1 MKALIVG
8 MGIQGKKRKEI
19 LGKEFIC
26 SVDKYKKSDYDSIYK
41 VPLDI
46 YDTVF
51 ICVPDSEKLKIVE
64 YCIKNKKHCLIEKP
78 FLVKNTKIL
87 NKLDKLSKKN
97 KVICYI
103 AYNHRFEPGLLNIK
117 KIMKSKKLGKIY
129 KCRMFYGNG
138 TSLLVKRSKWR
149 DKGKGVITDIGS
161 HLFNLCFFWFGKR
174 IKNIKV
180 SEISSFEYSSPDYAN
195 IIFRID
201 KITINLEMTLCMW
214 KNSFNCDIIGSKGS
228 LHMNSLCKWSDS
240 IFTQR
245 KRKYPS
251 GYPSEKTIVY
261 KKGDPTWKAEYLFFK
276 KLIKSKK
283 NISLDSE
290 IVLNN
295 CFSKIKN

>member
-1 MKALIVG
+1 MTL
-8 MGIQGKKRKEI
+8 
-19 LGKEFIC
+19 
-26 SVDKYKKSDYDSIYK
+26 SIK
-41 VPLDI
+41 LLDI

-87 NKLDKLSKKN
+87 NKIDKLSKKN

-117 KIMKSKKLGKIY
+117 KIMKSKMIGKIY

-161 HLFNLCFFWFGKR
+161 HLFNLCFLVWKR

-180 SEISSFEYSSPDYAN
+180 SEISKFENSSPDYVN

-228 LHMNSLCKWSDS
+228 LHMNSYVNGATVYLHRKKEIPIWLS
-240 IFTQR
+240 I
-245 KRKYPS
+245 
-251 GYPSEKTIVY
+251 
-261 KKGDPTWKAEYLFFK
+261 
-276 KLIKSKK
+276 
-283 NISLDSE
+283 
-290 IVLNN
+290 
-295 CFSKIKN
+295 